1 MTTIFHTT
9 EILDHTQN
17 EYPHPDLESE
27 LLKIFERTE
36 HELSY
41 LEFSTDEDDEA
52 EFNKRYGNVESELSE
67 LKDIAKG
74 SELYDYKNYVTQ
86 LEALVVTLTDSLISV
101 GKRADTLSK
110 AILSVDNKMDRAEI
124 SDEFLYLSGEAVREF
139 NTDSSLYSALE
150 SRGWNKFQRGF
161 VFNIIQE
168 ERTGYAGSIVVEL
181 MLHGS
186 TANNMVVGVQDWIT
200 LCGKTLCLCDGDD
213 TLRIDAVNG
222 SIDII
227 LTKDKKVSRFRLS
240 EMKDLFMDVMNPTD
254 EEILMYK
261 MSHHAEYDIC
271 GWRETFGTKPK

>member
-1 MTTIFHTT
+1 MTIR
-9 EILDHTQN
+9 IMSPNWKRLSL
-17 EYPHPDLESE
+17 PHRLPDL
-27 LLKIFERTE
+27 
-36 HELSY
+36 
-41 LEFSTDEDDEA
+41 
-52 EFNKRYGNVESELSE
+52 
-67 LKDIAKG
+67 
-74 SELYDYKNYVTQ
+74 
-86 LEALVVTLTDSLISV
+86 V

-110 AILSVDNKMDRAEI
+110 DILSVDNKMGRAEI
-124 SDEFLYLSGEAVREF
+124 SDEFLHLSGEAVREF

-227 LTKDKKVSRFRLS
+227 LTKDKRSIASGLR
-240 EMKDLFMDVMNPTD
+240 D
-254 EEILMYK
+254 EGSFHGRDE
-261 MSHHAEYDIC
+261 SN
-271 GWRETFGTKPK
+271 